1 MARNYT
7 PTAEELRPRASLFW
21 PDELRAKQEA
31 ISVIPKL
38 IKTQD
43 KFISI
48 LDVSDGNP
56 SAWINVLGQMKDFP
70 ANLFLKHLMVLADVG
85 GELLKRLSPEL
96 PKIFRDGKMVFTWN
110 GKNHIYE
117 FKAIH
122 TGVAISNDKLFV
134 DGESLSLSRD
144 LDAKMED
151 VIMLLL
157 FGAAITN
164 ATLPPLIGEKCTI
177 GSLIGDSVALEHF
190 VRERYIFVSRITAG
204 ATSNALGQIAQDF
217 VRDYLASALPKW
229 KVTRNG
235 HIRGISQNEGDT
247 DMNFDVVTQ
256 SPSQKYFAVEI
267 SYQVTTNS
275 VIERK
280 AGQAQ
285 SRAALLHKA
294 GHKII
299 YVIDGAGNF
308 ERQAALATIC
318 KYSDCTVA
326 LTQNE
331 LAVLVEYLVENGN

>member
-1 MARNYT
+1 MSKYT
-7 PTAEELRPRASLFW
+7 PTPEELKPRASLFW
-21 PDELRAKQEA
+21 PDELRVKEEA

-56 SAWINVLGQMKDFP
+56 NAWIKVLGQMKDFP

-85 GELLKRLSPEL
+85 GEPLKRLSPEL
-96 PKIFRDGKMVFTWN
+96 RAIFQDGKMVFVWN

-117 FKAIH
+117 FKVILSGAKI
-122 TGVAISNDKLFV
+122 GNDKLFV
-134 DGESLSLSRD
+134 DGESLATAHK
-144 LDAKMED
+144 LDEKMED

-157 FGAAITN
+157 CGSAITN
-164 ATLPPLIGEKCTI
+164 AKLPPLIGERCMI
-177 GSLIGDSVALEHF
+177 GSLIGDSIALKRF
-190 VRERYIFVSRITAG
+190 VKERYIFVSRITAG

-217 VRDYLASALPKW
+217 VRDHLKSALPKW
-229 KVTRNG
+229 KITRNG
-235 HIRGISQNEGDT
+235 RIRGISQNEGDT
-247 DMNFDVVTQ
+247 DMNFDVVAE
-256 SPSQKYFAVEI
+256 SPNKKFFAIEI

-280 AGQAQ
+280 AGQAHN
-285 SRAALLHKA
+285 RANLLRKA
-294 GHKII
+294 GHKIV

-308 ERQAALATIC
+308 ERQSALGTIC

-326 LTQNE
+326 LTPKE
-331 LAVLVEYLVENGN
+331 LEVLVEFLTANGK